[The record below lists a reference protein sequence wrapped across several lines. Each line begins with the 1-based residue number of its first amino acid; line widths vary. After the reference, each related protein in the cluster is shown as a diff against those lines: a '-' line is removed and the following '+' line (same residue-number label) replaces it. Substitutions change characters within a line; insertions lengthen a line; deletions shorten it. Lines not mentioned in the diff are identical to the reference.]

1 MRFPRKGLAPR
12 GLRRA
17 VPVPASA
24 GQGSSWPSVSP
35 DHSLVGGRTFPARSP
50 GSGQA
55 RHPDEADNRRPRRV
69 KSAPMIGQSLDRSG
83 GCWAPLRKSDQG
95 ISAEMAGSSS
105 SGKRHLGA
113 WRLAKS
119 RRRPSVCC
127 ACSSRILRRQRD
139 ARSSVG
145 LESQGTV
152 RREAATHS
160 RKTSAR
166 TVVVTNTE

>member
-119 RRRPSVCC
+119 RRRPKLVYAVPARAASC
-127 ACSSRILRRQRD
+127 AASETRGVRWAWNPKAPFAERQR
-139 ARSSVG
+139 RTRG
-145 LESQGTV
+145 RLLLELWW
-152 RREAATHS
+152 
-160 RKTSAR
+160 
-166 TVVVTNTE
+166 